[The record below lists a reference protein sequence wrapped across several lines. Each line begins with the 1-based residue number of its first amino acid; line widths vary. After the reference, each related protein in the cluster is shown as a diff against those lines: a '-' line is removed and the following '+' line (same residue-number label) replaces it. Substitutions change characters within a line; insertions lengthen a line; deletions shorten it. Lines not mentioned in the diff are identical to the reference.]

1 MRIASVTPIPVTVA
15 MEREPLSY
23 CYVRVES
30 DDGLVGYG
38 EVCDSFGCTYAG
50 IVAKTIEDAF
60 VPLVV
65 GEELVAVEPLA
76 ERMRLF
82 TRRRLGDQWI
92 ASQARSGVEIA
103 LWDLLGQSTKSPVS
117 ALLGRVRERV
127 EVYASHTF
135 LEEGDS
141 AWHLERLTPLLERGV
156 TMVKVRIG
164 PNWHEDLLVLEELR
178 NGLPSEVDLMVDGSE
193 IFTVATAIEV
203 AKRLE
208 LLDVRWFEEP
218 IPQSE
223 RAGIE
228 ELTRRSPVTIAYG
241 EHLFGVEDTLE
252 ALRHGHVG
260 VLQPDAATSGG
271 IAETRAIARL
281 GAAFGARVVLHH
293 AAGPVSLAANLHVAA
308 SVQGVRAIEYSYV
321 LAEGWTLGTGAALG
335 TDEIVDGCLAV
346 PDSPG
351 LGVGLDEELAR
362 RHPYRI
368 DPKRV
373 AGSRAGLPDRFIGDR

>member
-164 PNWHEDLLVLEELR
+164 PNWHEDLRVLEELR
-178 NGLPSEVDLMVDGSE
+178 NGLPSDVDLMVDGSE

-208 LLDVRWFEEP
+208 L
-218 IPQSE
+218 
-223 RAGIE
+223 
-228 ELTRRSPVTIAYG
+228 
-241 EHLFGVEDTLE
+241 
-252 ALRHGHVG
+252 
-260 VLQPDAATSGG
+260 
-271 IAETRAIARL
+271 
-281 GAAFGARVVLHH
+281 
-293 AAGPVSLAANLHVAA
+293 
-308 SVQGVRAIEYSYV
+308 
-321 LAEGWTLGTGAALG
+321 
-335 TDEIVDGCLAV
+335 
-346 PDSPG
+346 
-351 LGVGLDEELAR
+351 
-362 RHPYRI
+362 
-368 DPKRV
+368 
-373 AGSRAGLPDRFIGDR
+373 